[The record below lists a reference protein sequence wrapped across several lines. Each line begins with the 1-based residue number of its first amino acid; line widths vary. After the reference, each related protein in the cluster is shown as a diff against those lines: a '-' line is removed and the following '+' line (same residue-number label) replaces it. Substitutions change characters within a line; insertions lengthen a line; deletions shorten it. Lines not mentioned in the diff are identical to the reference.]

1 MASDETRQGS
11 SGCFA
16 KGCVITILAGF
27 TLLILF
33 IGGAWY
39 LYHKA
44 VERFTS
50 PQPVQITIEPV
61 TDAGYKVAEEK
72 LNRLRVATIYDKR
85 ETIEFTA
92 PDLNALIA
100 RHPNFANPR
109 RQIRIGMANSI
120 MTVDM
125 SVPLDRSRL
134 PYLKGRWLNGT
145 ARFSFEFLY
154 GQFNM
159 SPKSLVANE
168 HPLPQMIYSENY
180 VSSFNR
186 SFTRSFVNS
195 ISRNREGTAF
205 WKKIRSIIVRDDKLV
220 VMTEPAG

>member
-1 MASDETRQGS
+1 MANEETRQGS

-16 KGCVITILAGF
+16 KGCVITILAVF

-33 IGGAWY
+33 FGGAWY

-50 PQPVQITIEPV
+50 PQPVQIAIEPV
-61 TDAGYKVAEEK
+61 TDAGYKAAEEM
-72 LNRLRVATIYDKR
+72 LNRLRAATIYDKR

-92 PDLNALIA
+92 ADLNALIA

-109 RQIRIGMANSI
+109 RQIHISMADSI

-125 SVPLDRSRL
+125 SVPLDRARL
-134 PYLKGRWLNGT
+134 PHLKGRWLNGT
-145 ARFSFEFLY
+145 ARFSFEFIY
-154 GQFNM
+154 GQF
-159 SPKSLVANE
+159 SLIPKSLVANE
-168 HPLPQMIYSENY
+168 HPVPQLIYSENF

-186 SFTRSFVNS
+186 SFTRSFMNS
-195 ISRNREGTAF
+195 ISRNQEGAAF
-205 WKKIRSIIVRDDKLV
+205 WKKIRSITVRDDKLV

>member
-1 MASDETRQGS
+1 MANNETRQGS

-33 IGGAWY
+33 VGGAWY

-50 PQPVQITIEPV
+50 AQPVQIAIEPV
-61 TDAGYKVAEEK
+61 TDAGYKAAEET

-85 ETIEFTA
+85 ESIEFTA
-92 PDLNALIA
+92 ADLNALLA
-100 RHPNFANPR
+100 RHPNFATPR
-109 RQIRIGMANSI
+109 RQIRIAMADSI
-120 MTVDM
+120 MTADM
-125 SVPLDRSRL
+125 SVPLDRLRL
-134 PYLKGRWLNGT
+134 PHLKGRWFNGI
-145 ARFSFEFLY
+145 ACFSFEYIY
-154 GQFNM
+154 GQF
-159 SPKSLVANE
+159 SLTPKALVANE
-168 HPLPQMIYSENY
+168 HPVPQLIYSENF

-186 SFTRSFVNS
+186 SFTRSFANS
-195 ISRNREGTAF
+195 ISRNREGAAF